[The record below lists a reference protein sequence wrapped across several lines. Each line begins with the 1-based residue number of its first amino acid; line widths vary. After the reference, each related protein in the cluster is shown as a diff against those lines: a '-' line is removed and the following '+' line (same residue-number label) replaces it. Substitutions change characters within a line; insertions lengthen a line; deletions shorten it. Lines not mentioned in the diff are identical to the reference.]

1 MYLCLCIYKH
11 RCVFVYM
18 PDERACRLPEHILF
32 VLPPPHTLTHALSP
46 LLLRSLSALRS
57 NVGHKIQRCVH
68 RLPPSRNNWLPSSR
82 TCLFQLSERMTCV
95 GGAHSD
101 EGESKL
107 KNNENLPGKT
117 GVSHSGVSLSS
128 QPVCRAEP
136 RRTVFPV
143 VFLQQRNTQPQG
155 NRRFFVVF
163 PFSRCLFPSNVN
175 LATTHSGV
183 QPSRRSVLSSWT
195 KRKNTRLRISRT
207 RIPLPSTRQL
217 RTSPMVREE
226 CAVLL
231 SLA

>member
-1 MYLCLCIYKH
+1 VLVCMCVCISVRMHIYLCLCIYKH

-95 GGAHSD
+95 GGAQSD

-117 GVSHSGVSLSS
+117 GVSHSGFAKFAACLQSGAAQNRVSAAEKHTATRKSAVFRGFSLLALLVSFQRQPGNNKQWSS
-128 QPVCRAEP
+128 
-136 RRTVFPV
+136 
-143 VFLQQRNTQPQG
+143 
-155 NRRFFVVF
+155 
-163 PFSRCLFPSNVN
+163 
-175 LATTHSGV
+175 
-183 QPSRRSVLSSWT
+183 T
-195 KRKNTRLRISRT
+195 K
-207 RIPLPSTRQL
+207 
-217 RTSPMVREE
+217 
-226 CAVLL
+226 
-231 SLA
+231 